1 MNGNMSNMLRY
12 LQYVRYVR
20 YAPGVRY
27 RPPIHGKSA
36 WIHTSSGRGFVVDM
50 AEYGDTL
57 GKFEFPGRSPGSRGE
72 RSVSDFMSEW
82 GPTGVLSVRVF
93 TRACSRVFGDAWLIQ
108 GKAQQGW
115 EVVTHPGG
123 TPHDLSRLQADFHPP
138 SQTRVASVRL
148 CPGLDKCPSA
158 RTSLRVSSHA
168 CV

>member
-1 MNGNMSNMLRY
+1 
-12 LQYVRYVR
+12 
-20 YAPGVRY
+20 
-27 RPPIHGKSA
+27 
-36 WIHTSSGRGFVVDM
+36 
-50 AEYGDTL
+50 
-57 GKFEFPGRSPGSRGE
+57 
-72 RSVSDFMSEW
+72 MSEW

-123 TPHDLSRLQADFHPP
+123 TPHDLCRLQADFHPP